1 MNAVEELES
10 IIPYLIV
17 SLLNC
22 VYDMMIPKC
31 YPHFISSIPD
41 ANGLMSPSR
50 KFFQQQPC
58 TEMDEDDR
66 NVILPLRV
74 TRRYSLSRGGV
85 APLLALE
92 DGALANFT
100 DSRFTS

>member
-1 MNAVEELES
+1 
-10 IIPYLIV
+10 
-17 SLLNC
+17 
-22 VYDMMIPKC
+22 
-31 YPHFISSIPD
+31 
-41 ANGLMSPSR
+41 
-50 KFFQQQPC
+50 
-58 TEMDEDDR
+58 MDEDDR

-100 DSRFTS
+100 DSRFTSKSYPCVSCICICENLYRVVGVVEYRCFQDFTRNMICGN

>member
-1 MNAVEELES
+1 
-10 IIPYLIV
+10 
-17 SLLNC
+17 
-22 VYDMMIPKC
+22 
-31 YPHFISSIPD
+31 
-41 ANGLMSPSR
+41 
-50 KFFQQQPC
+50 
-58 TEMDEDDR
+58 MDEDDR

-100 DSRFTS
+100 DSRSTSHSYPCIYICENLYRVIRVVGVVECRCFQDFTRNMICGN

>member
-1 MNAVEELES
+1 
-10 IIPYLIV
+10 
-17 SLLNC
+17 
-22 VYDMMIPKC
+22 
-31 YPHFISSIPD
+31 
-41 ANGLMSPSR
+41 
-50 KFFQQQPC
+50 
-58 TEMDEDDR
+58 MDEDDR

>member
-1 MNAVEELES
+1 
-10 IIPYLIV
+10 
-17 SLLNC
+17 
-22 VYDMMIPKC
+22 
-31 YPHFISSIPD
+31 
-41 ANGLMSPSR
+41 
-50 KFFQQQPC
+50 
-58 TEMDEDDR
+58 MDEDDR

-100 DSRFTS
+100 DSRFTSKSYPCICENLYRVVGVVECRCFQDFTRNMICGN